1 MITFGIITLPSG
13 YASTTLGYV
22 GEIFSDLSG
31 IILLII
37 GVLLGVVVLEILIG
51 IFRK

>member
-1 MITFGIITLPSG
+1 MFSIITLPPG

-22 GEIFSDLSG
+22 GEVFSDLSG
-31 IILLII
+31 IILLIV

-51 IFRK
+51 TLRK

>member
-1 MITFGIITLPSG
+1 MLAILNLPAN